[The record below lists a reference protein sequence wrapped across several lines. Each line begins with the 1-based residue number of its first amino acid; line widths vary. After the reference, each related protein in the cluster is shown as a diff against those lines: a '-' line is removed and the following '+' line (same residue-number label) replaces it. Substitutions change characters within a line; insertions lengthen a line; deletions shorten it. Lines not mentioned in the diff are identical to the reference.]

1 MPSFDFS
8 IKIVGQAGQAAQF
21 VPQGGQPGGTL
32 TVKKN
37 DIVSWGNDTTEAHQ
51 PWPTDAQHNLLPVPP
66 APMLTNEIPAQ
77 QSSSQGW
84 VVTGNAGT
92 LYYRCKTHPNRNEFG
107 TITIT
112 T

>member
-32 TVKKN
+32 TVKAG
-37 DIVSWGNDTTEAHQ
+37 DIVSWGNDTEEVHQ
-51 PWPTDAQHNLLPVPP
+51 PWPTNAQHVIPPGPPVPL
-66 APMLTNEIPAQ
+66 LTNEIPAQ
-77 QSSSQGW
+77 QSSSPAW
-84 VVTGNAGT
+84 VVTGSAGT
-92 LYYRCKTHPNRNEFG
+92 LYYRCKTHPNRKEFG

>member
-8 IKIVGQAGQAAQF
+8 IKITGAAGQAAQF
-21 VPQGGQPGGTL
+21 TPQGGSPGSTL
-32 TVKKN
+32 TAKAG
-37 DIVSWGNDTTEAHQ
+37 DIVSWGNDTTEAHH
-51 PWPTDAQHNLLPVPP
+51 PWPTDAQHNFLPVTP
-66 APMLTNEIPAQ
+66 ATMLTNEIPAQ
-77 QSSSQGW
+77 QSSSPAW

-92 LYYRCKTHPNRNEFG
+92 VYYRCKTHPNRNEFG